1 MKSITKSDPCR
12 LLRQV
17 NLNHLL
23 YFWAVG
29 QTGSVTAAAERLG
42 ISQPGVTKQ
51 LRLLEHR
58 LGAQLLERGPRGVH
72 LTDNGRMAM
81 RYAEE
86 VVGVCSELVRS
97 TPLKATEAQRPI

>member
-1 MKSITKSDPCR
+1 MRVITKSDIFR

-42 ISQPGVTKQ
+42 VSQPGVTSQ
-51 LRLLEHR
+51 LRRLENR
-58 LGAQLLERGPRGVH
+58 LGAKLLDRGPRGVT
-72 LTDNGRMAM
+72 LTKAGQLAM
-81 RYAEE
+81 RFAEE

-97 TPLKATEAQRPI
+97 IPLQ